1 MTLKDKVVVITG
13 GSKGIGRSLAEGFIK
28 EGAKTIICS
37 NNKDVLESTAEQIG
51 AWGIYADVTKEED
64 LSALAREVVDKYGQI
79 DIWVNNAGIF
89 RERKNAE
96 DFDMAKV
103 REMFEVNVMG
113 YINGSRVAL
122 RLMKKLNS
130 GTIINILSSA
140 AMKGRSG
147 ISTYGASKWA
157 ANGFTESIREEN
169 KDAGIVVLS
178 VFPGG
183 IKTDMYGEDKAPD
196 FDDYKEP
203 KEVTEKV
210 IENLKQEKPETHLFI
225 TRVPMKWPF

>member
-1 MTLKDKVVVITG
+1 MELKDKVVVITG
-13 GSKGIGRSLAEGFIK
+13 GSKGIGKALAEAFIK

-37 NNKDVLESTAEQIG
+37 HNKDVLEATAQEIG
-51 AWGIYADVTKEED
+51 AWGIYADVAKEED
-64 LSALAREVVDKYGQI
+64 LNDLTEKILERFGRI
-79 DIWVNNAGIF
+79 DVWVNNAGIF

-96 DFDMAKV
+96 DFNMAKV

-122 RLMKKLNS
+122 RLMKKTNS

-140 AMKGRSG
+140 AIKGRSG
-147 ISTYGASKWA
+147 ISTYAASKWA

-169 KDAGIVVLS
+169 IDSGISILS

-183 IKTDMYGEDKAPD
+183 IKTDMYGEDKASE

-203 KEVTEKV
+203 KEVAEK
-210 IENLKQEKPETHLFI
+210 IIKNLKQEKPEIHLFI
-225 TRVPMKWPF
+225 TRTPMKWPF